1 MQPRLD
7 FWKADPKLL
16 NAVAALNKA
25 ATESGLEHSLGHL
38 VKIRASQINGCSF
51 CVDMHTK
58 EARKD
63 GESEQRL
70 YLVSAWRESPL
81 FTARE
86 RTALAWTEKLTL
98 LASGPVDDALYAQA
112 LEQFTEAELVKL
124 SVLVGVINVWNRLCV
139 SFHAIHPL
147 AEGASAA
154 A

>member
-16 NAVAALNKA
+16 GAVAALNKA
-25 ATESGLEHSLGHL
+25 AMESGLEHSLGHL
-38 VKIRASQINGCSF
+38 VKIRASQINGCSY

-98 LASGPVDDALYAQA
+98 LASGPVDDALYAQT

-139 SFHAIHPL
+139 SFHAIHPVT
-147 AEGASAA
+147 EGISAA